1 VEPLV
6 GITAL
11 SESFF
16 TRRKLGETTPFTLA
30 MIENRKNGDWK
41 CVSECEEGKLIDDL
55 YI

>member
-30 MIENRKNGDWK
+30 IIENRKNGDWK
-41 CVSECEEGKLIDDL
+41 GSV
-55 YI
+55 